1 MTNACVT
8 RCDRCPELLCGV
20 CVYTCVSVCVLQ
32 GTVVDMR
39 GQAMQD
45 LPEGNPQ
52 PGPVYNGE
60 PQVLGPGF
68 APFKPYLR
76 PKFFHLKVSAG
87 GACCVCT
94 TSLVFVAGDVF
105 AALERFMFPLRTYA
119 YVASPPLLP
128 SNYTADRIS
137 LFYNRQFGHVLL
149 LRPHYTRYVTLYGGL
164 HHCWLLFVCC
174 HGNHSAPLWHDIK
187 QLLSLRHTSC
197 HCPCIPSYIRFWY
210 VGSL

>member
-1 MTNACVT
+1 MTNACVA

-20 CVYTCVSVCVLQ
+20 CVCVCLCLCVLQ

-105 AALERFMFPLRTYA
+105 AALESSRFPLRMRMLHLHLSFRPTIQLTGFLSFTI
-119 YVASPPLLP
+119 V
-128 SNYTADRIS
+128 S
-137 LFYNRQFGHVLL
+137 LVMFSCFVL
-149 LRPHYTRYVTLYGGL
+149 T
-164 HHCWLLFVCC
+164 
-174 HGNHSAPLWHDIK
+174 
-187 QLLSLRHTSC
+187 
-197 HCPCIPSYIRFWY
+197 IP
-210 VGSL
+210 GM

>member
-1 MTNACVT
+1 MHVCE
-8 RCDRCPELLCGV
+8 CV
-20 CVYTCVSVCVLQ
+20 CVCLSVCILQ

-39 GQAMQD
+39 GQAMLD

-94 TSLVFVAGDVF
+94 TALVFVIGDVL
-105 AALERFMFPLRTYA
+105 AALERSMSPLCMRMLHLYLSSSVLRTLQLTGFLSFTIVSLVMFSCFILTIPGM
-119 YVASPPLLP
+119 YVCMYVWRA
-128 SNYTADRIS
+128 A
-137 LFYNRQFGHVLL
+137 LL
-149 LRPHYTRYVTLYGGL
+149 LVYCLSAAMATTLHLYG
-164 HHCWLLFVCC
+164 
-174 HGNHSAPLWHDIK
+174 I
-187 QLLSLRHTSC
+187 
-197 HCPCIPSYIRFWY
+197 
-210 VGSL
+210 